1 MRVILCSYVKTLS
14 NVNVFSVHDCMHPSL
29 NCCVM
34 SCVVC
39 MIHVALELMVYYNE
53 YKIIV
58 NNKDTMYTVQANGY
72 NLLIYFKVFIIIN
85 S

>member
-1 MRVILCSYVKTLS
+1 
-14 NVNVFSVHDCMHPSL
+14 
-29 NCCVM
+29 
-34 SCVVC
+34 

-53 YKIIV
+53 YKIIF
-58 NNKDTMYTVQANGY
+58 NNKDTIYTVQANGY